1 MNPFLASKRGEDQT
15 NIEKIRIINEIGQQP
30 TITPELLHEIG
41 LLSKKVYDELERKGL
56 TQTSISDIYG
66 GMFRFVQPR
75 SPKLKR
81 EFDEYLYDAVR
92 ILEMKHT
99 LRAMVQ
105 SIDQLLHDKV
115 HEDDEAYLSSDLP
128 IEIRK
133 MAISREKNLVT
144 DPNLL
149 RILLKQREMAV
160 RKMNNIGYYRGIY
173 GKLKFVLMQMTLEL
187 STFSV
192 ENLSLQG
199 KEINYN
205 DLNEEIESKIQ
216 KEEDG
221 WW

>member
-1 MNPFLASKRGEDQT
+1 MNPFLASKRSDEQT
-15 NIEKIRIINEIGQQP
+15 SIEKIRIMNEIGQQP
-30 TITPELLHEIG
+30 SLTPELLHEIG
-41 LLSKKVYDELERKGL
+41 ILSKKVHDELESRGMAQSNINDL
-56 TQTSISDIYG
+56 YG
-66 GMFRFVQPR
+66 GMFRFIQPR
-75 SPKLKR
+75 SPKLKK
-81 EFDEYLYDAVR
+81 EFDEYLYDVVKV
-92 ILEMKHT
+92 LEMKHA
-99 LRAMVQ
+99 LKSLVN

-115 HEDDEAYLSSDLP
+115 HEDEEAYLSPDLP

-133 MAISREKNLVT
+133 MAIAREKNLVT

-192 ENLSLQG
+192 ENLSMQG

-205 DLNEEIESKIQ
+205 DLNEEIEAKIQ
-216 KEEDG
+216 KEDDG